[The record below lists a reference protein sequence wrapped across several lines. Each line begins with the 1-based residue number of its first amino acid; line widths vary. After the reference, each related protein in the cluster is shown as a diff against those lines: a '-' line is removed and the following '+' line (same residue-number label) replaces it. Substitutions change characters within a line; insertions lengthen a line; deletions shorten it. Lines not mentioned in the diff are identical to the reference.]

1 MHVISKATIVQ
12 LDSLRNPKSI
22 KNIDKTEIKNFELF
36 KKALTLLRTKKQNDI
51 NHRMNITSDL

>member
-1 MHVISKATIVQ
+1 MHVIVKATIVQ

-36 KKALTLLRTKKQNDI
+36 KKALTLLRTKKQNGI